1 MASQTTN
8 GPASGT
14 PKKDSGK
21 TAIQKNKFLYAG
33 TIVLLAFSIVAF
45 IFWGSNGGGGST
57 GTLLE
62 FGSYNGKAITNAP
75 GNYFT
80 KQVSLV
86 YDALKQQ
93 GYSEQNF
100 QLFRYQVYRQAFERT
115 AVHMGFLDEIT
126 KAGAVV
132 SDDYVNNKLL
142 ENPAFQENGK
152 VSLTKLRQM
161 PETEKLTLRAQIR
174 EDSLLSEY
182 STDVMSIGPSSKE
195 LDFVK
200 AMGKQTR
207 SLDYVAYPLSSYP
220 ASEVSAWAAA
230 NTQLLRRLKL
240 SRISDST
247 SEADAKKLLKQVTAG
262 TLAFADAAKAHSTD
276 SYADKGGSMGIK
288 YFYEIQ
294 GDLEKKED
302 ADKLASLK
310 AGEYSPVLKTVT
322 GSWAFYKAEEAISE
336 APLADPVVLK
346 DARAYIERY
355 EKGKIEDWTIAQA
368 KGLSAVPGAQFEASA
383 KKLGLAVK
391 STGAFPINY
400 GDLQFS
406 AYGQTIPL
414 FRTIDGKAAPE
425 LASASGNEAFLT
437 AAFSQ
442 APGTVSQPLVLGD
455 SVIVF
460 KVKEASA
467 AADEELASLP
477 LFYPL
482 FFQQKISQEVGPI
495 FLKSPLFKDKFMDIF
510 IKYLAPTQ
518 QQ

>member
-8 GPASGT
+8 SPSSGT

-45 IFWGSNGGGGST
+45 IFWGSNGGGGGST

-86 YDALKQQ
+86 YDNLKQQ

-115 AVHMGFLDEIT
+115 VVHMGFLDEIK

-132 SDDYVNNKLL
+132 SDDFVNNRLL
-142 ENPAFQENGK
+142 ENPALQENGK
-152 VSLTKLRQM
+152 VSLSRLRQM
-161 PETEKLTLRAQIR
+161 PETEKLTLRAEIR
-174 EDSLLSEY
+174 EESLLSEY
-182 STDVMSIGPSSKE
+182 STDVMSISPSSKE

-207 SLDYVAYPLSSYP
+207 NLDYVAYPLSAYP
-220 ASEVSAWAAA
+220 DSEVSAWAAA
-230 NTQLLRRLKL
+230 NPKLLRRLKL

-247 SEADAKKLLKQVTAG
+247 SEADAKKLLKQVVAG

-294 GDLEKKED
+294 GDLENKED
-302 ADKLASLK
+302 AEKLASLK
-310 AGEYSPVLKTVT
+310 AGEYSAVLKTVT

-336 APLADPVVLK
+336 PPLADPVVLK
-346 DARAYIERY
+346 DARAYIERF
-355 EKGKIEDWTIAQA
+355 EKGKIEDWTIAEA
-368 KGLSAVPGAQFEASA
+368 KKLSEVPGAQFEASA
-383 KKLGLAVK
+383 RKLGLAVK
-391 STGAFPINY
+391 TTGAFPINY

-414 FRTIDGKAAPE
+414 FRSIDGKAAPE
-425 LASASGNEAFLT
+425 LSSASGNEAFLT

-467 AADEELASLP
+467 AADEELASLS
-477 LFYPL
+477 LFYPIY
-482 FFQQKISQEVGPI
+482 FQQKVSQEVGPL
-495 FLKSPLFKDKFMDIF
+495 FLKSPLFKDKFMDVF

-518 QQ
+518 Q

>member
-8 GPASGT
+8 SPASGT

-45 IFWGSNGGGGST
+45 IFWGSNGGGDGST

-115 AVHMGFLDEIT
+115 VVHMGFLDEIR

-142 ENPAFQENGK
+142 ENPSLQENGK
-152 VSLTKLRQM
+152 VSLSRLRQM
-161 PETEKLTLRAQIR
+161 PEAEKLSLRAEIR
-174 EDSLLSEY
+174 EESLLSEY
-182 STDVMSIGPSSKE
+182 STDVMSISPSSKE

-207 SLDYVAYPLSSYP
+207 NLDYVAYPLSAYP
-220 ASEVSAWAAA
+220 DSEVSAWAAA
-230 NTQLLRRLKL
+230 NTRLLRRLKM
-240 SRISDST
+240 SRISDSS
-247 SEADAKKLLKQVTAG
+247 SEADAKKLLKQVVAG

-302 ADKLASLK
+302 ADMLASLK
-310 AGEYSPVLKTVT
+310 AGEYSAVLKTAT
-322 GSWAFYKAEEAISE
+322 GSWAFYRAEEAISE

-346 DARAYIERY
+346 DARAYIESY

-368 KGLSAVPGAQFEASA
+368 KGLSDAPGAQFEASA

-391 STGAFPINY
+391 TTGAFPINY

-414 FRTIDGKAAPE
+414 LRSIDSKAAPE

-437 AAFSQ
+437 ATFSQ

-460 KVKEASA
+460 KVKEAGA
-467 AADEELASLP
+467 VADEELASLS
-477 LFYPL
+477 LFYPI
-482 FFQQKISQEVGPI
+482 FFQQKVSQEVGPV
-495 FLKSPLFKDKFMDIF
+495 FLKSPLFKDKFMDVF

-518 QQ
+518 Q